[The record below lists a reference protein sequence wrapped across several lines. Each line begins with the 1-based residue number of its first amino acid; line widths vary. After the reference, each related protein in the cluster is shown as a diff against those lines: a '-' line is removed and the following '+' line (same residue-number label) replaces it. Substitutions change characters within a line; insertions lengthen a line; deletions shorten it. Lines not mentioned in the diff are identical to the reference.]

1 MSKKYWEDRED
12 KAIKR
17 TNTILDRL
25 PDFVTSFIE
34 YISNST
40 SALTR
45 ENYIRD
51 IDNFFDYIESELA
64 IKKIEITPE
73 TLSTL
78 SVDFF
83 SGYTN
88 KISCYEKNGKT
99 YKTGEVT
106 KARRLSSIRSLF
118 KYLYTSEKIPENK
131 TTKIKPLKLD
141 EKEIIRLE
149 NDESLRLLNTI
160 ITGKGTED
168 SEQAQRFNEQLGTR
182 DYTIIALLLNTG
194 IRVSECVG
202 LDINDID
209 TVSCSLRVI
218 RKGHSEYTTLY
229 YNDQM
234 GEILE
239 DYLAY
244 RCSFEDVKEGHEKA
258 LFLSNRKQ
266 RITVRSVEI
275 LVSKY
280 TERAGI
286 IKHISPHKLRST
298 YGTSFY
304 EATGDIRATANVL
317 GHKSIE
323 TTSRRYV
330 ETGREARARLRGAVT
345 LLPED
350 D

>member
-1 MSKKYWEDRED
+1 MSKEYWNNREI
-12 KAIKR
+12 KAIER
-17 TNTILDRL
+17 TNAILDHL
-25 PDFVTSFIE
+25 PDFVSNFIT
-34 YISNST
+34 YISSST

-45 ENYIRD
+45 ENYTRD
-51 IDNFFDYIESELA
+51 IEIFFDFIEKELKV
-64 IKKIEITPE
+64 KKIEITTE
-73 TLSTL
+73 TLASL
-78 SVDFF
+78 SVDFI
-83 SGYTN
+83 SDYTN
-88 KISCYEKNGKT
+88 YLSNNIKNGKPH
-99 YKTGEVT
+99 KVGEVT
-106 KARRLSSIRSLF
+106 KARRLSALRTLF
-118 KYLYTSEKIPENK
+118 KFLYINGKIPENQM
-131 TTKIKPLKLD
+131 TKIASPKLD
-141 EKEIIRLE
+141 DKEIIRLK
-149 NDESLRLLNTI
+149 NNESLGLLNTI
-160 ITGKGTED
+160 ITGEGTQG
-168 SEQAQRFNEQLGTR
+168 SEQAQRFNELLGTR
-182 DYTIIALLLNTG
+182 DYTIISLLLNTG

-209 TVSCSLRVI
+209 TASCSLRVI

-234 GEILE
+234 GEILN

-244 RCSFEDVKEGHEKA
+244 RSSFEGVKEGHEKA

-275 LVSKY
+275 LVKKY

-286 IKHISPHKLRST
+286 LKHITPHKLRST

-330 ETGREARARLRGAVT
+330 ETGREARERLRGAVN